1 MLSFGHLI
9 FYNYTV
15 ILHFPNRIGFSLE
28 SPIDHWHTEL
38 YLCNTSSGSAQCT
51 HRQET
56 RKSNNKKRSN
66 SEVSDTARTLLH
78 HLLLRKKIPRLQ
90 SCLRSHRKVQDQP
103 PCNKSARTRTL
114 SSGNSFP
121 SGRHRTASH
130 TAGRKMHNTTSDSGN
145 WQSEIDFSRITICLT
160 PPRKK
165 KYPNIP
171 EFGSLMNPNIFWIF
185 QTQTCKIFHRFCLCC
200 RKKQGLAFL
209 R

>member
-9 FYNYTV
+9 FYNYIV

-103 PCNKSARTRTL
+103 PCNESARTRTL

-145 WQSEIDFSRITICLT
+145 
-160 PPRKK
+160 
-165 KYPNIP
+165 
-171 EFGSLMNPNIFWIF
+171 
-185 QTQTCKIFHRFCLCC
+185 
-200 RKKQGLAFL
+200 
-209 R
+209 